1 MNEIYVTGPPRS
13 EEGPNSDQIF
23 YTRHVDGPWGFV
35 PFVSV
40 YRCIVGMDKNLLVSE
55 SGSFVHI
62 YASWFMPHGSCLLFY
77 ASWFMPHGSCLMFNF
92 SFSFLPHVSCC
103 LLYF

>member
-1 MNEIYVTGPPRS
+1 MYKRTYSLRTPTGMNEIYVTGPPRS

-62 YASWFMPHGSCLLFY
+62 YASWFMPHGSCL
-77 ASWFMPHGSCLMFNF
+77 MFNF